1 MEALAKH
8 RGVSRNSDPPIQDA
22 RTDRCCKNNIKEY
35 YMESSTARSDSSST
49 IAPRIKMKFD
59 ISLEYAV
66 ESSADF
72 IFNIQAA
79 KTPHQTVISENLDI
93 GDYGRSAQ
101 QFDDI
106 EGNRWLRIKA
116 APGTLNVQYT
126 AVIGLAPVI
135 MQPEHL
141 QEAPIE
147 DLPPSILPYLR
158 SSRYCQ
164 SDRLFRMAFFEFGHL
179 QTGYA
184 RVEAIQHW
192 VRSRLAFRTQ
202 TSDITTSAMD
212 TLVEQVGVCRDY
224 AHLMIAL
231 CRALNIPARFAT
243 GIDYGAD
250 PALGPVD
257 FHAYV
262 EVFLSNRWYIFDPSG
277 MAMPMGFVRLGTGRD
292 ASDVAFATIYGS
304 VQTGMPKIDVLA
316 LEEPENNYV
325 LPYHTE
331 NLISTAA

>member
-1 MEALAKH
+1 
-8 RGVSRNSDPPIQDA
+8 
-22 RTDRCCKNNIKEY
+22 
-35 YMESSTARSDSSST
+35 MESSTAPSDSLST
-49 IAPRIKMKFD
+49 LSPQIKMKFD
-59 ISLEYAV
+59 ISLEYAI
-66 ESSADF
+66 ESAADF
-72 IFNIQAA
+72 IFNVHAA
-79 KTPHQTVISENLDI
+79 KTPHQIVLSENLDI
-93 GDYGRSAQ
+93 GDYASSAH
-101 QFDDI
+101 QFDDH

-116 APGTLNVQYT
+116 APGILKLQYT
-126 AVIGLAPVI
+126 AVIGLSPVV
-135 MQPEHL
+135 MQPENL
-141 QEAPIE
+141 QEVPID
-147 DLPPSILPYLR
+147 DLPPNILPYLR

-164 SDRLFRMAFFEFGHL
+164 SDRLFRMAFFEFGHT
-179 QTGYA
+179 QPGYA
-184 RVEAIQHW
+184 RVAAIQHW
-192 VRSRLAFRTQ
+192 VRSRLAFRIQ

-262 EVFLSNRWYIFDPSG
+262 EVFLSGRWYIFDPSG
-277 MAMPMGFVRLGTGRD
+277 LAMPMGFVRLGTGRD
-292 ASDVAFATIYGS
+292 ASDAAFATIYGS
-304 VQTGMPKIDVLA
+304 VQTGMPKIDVYA

-325 LPYHTE
+325 LPYYTD

>member
-1 MEALAKH
+1 
-8 RGVSRNSDPPIQDA
+8 
-22 RTDRCCKNNIKEY
+22 
-35 YMESSTARSDSSST
+35 MESSAAHSDNLST
-49 IAPRIKMKFD
+49 ISPKIKMKFD
-59 ISLEYAV
+59 ISLEYTV
-66 ESSADF
+66 DSSADF
-72 IFNIQAA
+72 IFNIHAA
-79 KTPHQTVISENLDI
+79 KTPHQIVISEHLEI
-93 GDYGRSAQ
+93 GDFAPNAH
-101 QFDDI
+101 QFDDF

-116 APGTLNVQYT
+116 APGTLKVQYA
-126 AVIGLAPVI
+126 AVIDLSPVV
-135 MQPEHL
+135 MQPENL
-141 QEAPIE
+141 QETPIN
-147 DLPPSILPYLR
+147 DLPPTVLPYLR

-164 SDRLFRMAFFEFGHL
+164 SDRLLRMAFFEFGHL
-179 QTGYA
+179 QPGYA

-192 VRSRLAFRTQ
+192 VRSRLAFRIQ

-250 PALGPVD
+250 PALGPID

-262 EVFLSNRWYIFDPSG
+262 EVFLGERWYIFDPSG
-277 MAMPMGFVRLGTGRD
+277 LAIPMGFVRLGTGRD

-304 VQTGMPKIDVLA
+304 VQTGMPKIDVHA
-316 LEEPENNYV
+316 LEEPESNYV
-325 LPYHTE
+325 LPYHTN